1 MKRVG
6 CCTLVGGGYRIV
18 KDSYSLNLIKTVPR
32 EMNRKN
38 ILITG
43 MPGVGKTTLV
53 RNLIT
58 RLVGFHPVG
67 FFTQEIREKG
77 VRKGFELVGLDGK
90 RSLLSHVNIRS
101 RFRVS
106 KYGVDV
112 AGFENF
118 LDDRRFLSPEI
129 DLVLIDEIGKMECFS
144 DKFLRLVTTILD
156 SETSVVATISR
167 KGGGLIST
175 VKARKDVLL
184 LELTQENRESIL
196 TLVLNQLQSNRDP
209 SSV

>member
-1 MKRVG
+1 
-6 CCTLVGGGYRIV
+6 
-18 KDSYSLNLIKTVPR
+18 
-32 EMNRKN
+32 
-38 ILITG
+38 
-43 MPGVGKTTLV
+43 
-53 RNLIT
+53 
-58 RLVGFHPVG
+58 VGFHSAG

-112 AGFENF
+112 TGFEKF
-118 LDDRRFLSPEI
+118 LDELRFLSPEI

-144 DKFLRLVTTILD
+144 DKFLRLVATILD
-156 SETSVVATISR
+156 SKTRVVATISR

-196 TLVLNQLQSNRDP
+196 TMVLNQLQSDRDP